1 MIVRYNCFETNSSST
16 HALCIAK
23 RGLESP
29 YKLIAEYINDYY
41 YFGDDLPK
49 ENKYLK
55 LKDNRIDCDDD
66 YCHCGSM
73 TIKLRRFE
81 NIGRVF
87 DIYNSVESKLNFVW
101 SILVSELKYKDEIKE
116 RKGIDVDELF
126 KLFLQHLY
134 TNGFKLRFLDIVLR
148 DEKPKEKENIF
159 AKIICLGQIPDYD
172 FIPSKIKNKY
182 MYGEETYGY
191 FPLEE
196 LDKIIRS
203 PILFWNLILGESK
216 IYTGS
221 DEENTFEDL
230 TFDDYS
236 YKLVGGSDSDI
247 CVSEN
252 IFKSRPIKQIG
263 EYKNGNYITKLYAD
277 GTRTRELFPK
287 ETFYDQSLYREDK
300 FKMKEIDIM
309 EPEFPESID
318 LKITNYCENNCK
330 YCYANS
336 NKEGKHANKNF
347 IKDIISEMKPYTEIA
362 IGGGNALAHPDLIE
376 ILQFAKE
383 RNVICNITLKDIDV
397 INNKEKITKMFDN
410 KLIKALGIS
419 PTTSDTINEAIEY
432 LNNDCYRNF
441 VLHLILGVHDKKFLN
456 KLKDNYIP
464 AILFLGYKQKG
475 LGDKYYN
482 KNKETINNK
491 LIEIK
496 NMKYNEL
503 TKIST
508 TISFDNLA
516 IEQLELD
523 TENVYKDL
531 YQGNDGKF
539 SFYIDAVEEKY
550 AKSSMEEKTDW
561 FYNIKDAFKSLKKG
575 V

>member
-1 MIVRYNCFETNSSST
+1 MIIRYNCFETNSSST

-23 RGLESP
+23 RGLEPP
-29 YKLIAEYINDYY
+29 YKLIAEYINDDCYY
-41 YFGDDLPK
+41 IMDTDDLPK

-55 LKDNRIDCDDD
+55 LKDNRINCDNYDN
-66 YCHCGSM
+66 M

-81 NIGRVF
+81 SIGRVF
-87 DIYNSVESKLNFVW
+87 DIYNSVESKLNFIW
-101 SILVSELKYKDEIKE
+101 SILVSELKYKNEIKCVN
-116 RKGIDVDELF
+116 IDELF
-126 KLFLQHLY
+126 KLFLQYLY
-134 TNGFKLRFLDIVLR
+134 TNGFKLRFLDIILR
-148 DEKPKEKENIF
+148 DKKLEDEENIV
-159 AKIICLGQIPDYD
+159 CLGQIPDYD

-203 PILFWNLILGESK
+203 PILFWNLILGDSK

-221 DEENTFEDL
+221 DEESSFEDL
-230 TFDDYS
+230 TFDNYS
-236 YKLVGGSDSDI
+236 YKLVGGSDSET
-247 CVSEN
+247 CASEN
-252 IFKSRPIKQIG
+252 IFKFRPIKQIG

-287 ETFYDQSLYREDK
+287 ETFYDQSLYKEDR

-336 NKEGKHANKNF
+336 NKKGKHADKNF
-347 IKDIISEMKPYTEIA
+347 VKDVISEMKPYTEVA
-362 IGGGNALAHPDLIE
+362 IGGGNVLAYPDLIE

-397 INNKEKITKMFDN
+397 INNKEIITKMFDDD
-410 KLIKALGIS
+410 LIKALGIS
-419 PTTSDTINEAIEY
+419 PTTSDTINEAIKY
-432 LNNDCYRNF
+432 LNKNYYENF
-441 VLHLILGVHDKKFLN
+441 VLHLILGIHGKKFLN

-482 KNKETINNK
+482 ENKETINNK

-503 TKIST
+503 TEVST
-508 TISFDNLA
+508 VISFDNLA
-516 IEQLELD
+516 IKQLELD
-523 TENVYKDL
+523 VENTYKDL
-531 YQGNDGKF
+531 YQGDDGKF

-550 AKSSMEEKTDW
+550 ARNSMEENTDW
-561 FYNIKDAFKSLKKG
+561 FYNIKDAFKSLKK
-575 V
+575 